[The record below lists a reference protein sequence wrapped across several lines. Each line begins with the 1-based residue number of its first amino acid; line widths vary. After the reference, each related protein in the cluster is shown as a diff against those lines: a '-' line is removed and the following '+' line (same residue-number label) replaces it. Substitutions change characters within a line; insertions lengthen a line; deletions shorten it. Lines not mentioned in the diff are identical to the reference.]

1 MWEVVYQSEDYGGGY
16 GFARVGLKMPD
27 CHIVWL
33 ASTDEAEGR
42 FGIMEG
48 YAKEICGHM
57 NSLNRV
63 VTSTLD
69 SVF

>member
-16 GFARVGLKMPD
+16 GLTSVGIKTPD

-33 ASTDEAEGR
+33 AYSSEEGNR

-57 NSLNRV
+57 NSLARKEAAICPK
-63 VTSTLD
+63 
-69 SVF
+69 F